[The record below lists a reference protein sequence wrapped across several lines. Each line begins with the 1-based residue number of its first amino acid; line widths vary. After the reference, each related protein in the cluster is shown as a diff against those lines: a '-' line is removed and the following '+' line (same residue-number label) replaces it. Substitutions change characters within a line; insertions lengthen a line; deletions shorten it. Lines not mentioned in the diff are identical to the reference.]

1 MRITR
6 LLAAVVAVQF
16 LSFASAQAQSQPKPA
31 QTAQPVNDPAR
42 TKAAYDIVASHL
54 DTGGDLLVVAN
65 LDGLIERTVEQIRE
79 VFEGLSGPAGGPPPT
94 VVAAFGRLPAFL
106 QTSGLDA
113 IDGLGMSLVPRG
125 DGLNNYK
132 SFLRRDALAAN
143 RPLWLATVG
152 AAPRRLWS
160 LNYLPRDTA
169 FARTSAGDVRQLWQ
183 FMRQAAEAAGGPAGA
198 QTLDGW
204 SKGLAGMLGTDLGS
218 VLETLGA
225 DSFMAVQLSSTRT
238 IQIPIPSSGAD
249 APQMLTLPAPA
260 LLLGV
265 AAKGETASKALA
277 ALLAH
282 SKLPLV
288 QQATPLGALQ
298 SATLPVPLPIP
309 LSPSFAMHESM
320 LLIGSTAEIVQEA
333 MAAATSKNGLLADA
347 AFKKMLA
354 DLPLENNGLAYVSPR
369 FGATMTELQTRLMES
384 AGARGGFNPA
394 SRMLT
399 LLGGGSQQALVV
411 TINEKDGVLTRG
423 VTSAGGREMVA
434 SMAMAPVGML
444 SAIAI
449 PSFMKARGRSVPQ
462 NNRSV
467 SQNNSCVNNLRQ
479 LDGAKEQWTM
489 EFNQAEGAKVDEVGV
504 LQYIKGARMPVCP
517 QGGTYTLNPIGE
529 DPTCTIP
536 GHTLAH

>member
-6 LLAAVVAVQF
+6 LLTPVVAAQF
-16 LSFASAQAQSQPKPA
+16 LSVAAVLAQGQPKPA
-31 QTAQPVNDPAR
+31 QPAADPVR
-42 TKAAYDIVASHL
+42 TKAAYETVASHL

-65 LDGLIERTVEQIRE
+65 LDGLMENAVTQLGA
-79 VFEGLSGPAGGPPPT
+79 VFEGLSAAAGPAGGVPAP
-94 VVAAFGRLPAFL
+94 VREAFGRLPAFL
-106 QTSGLDA
+106 QASGLDA

-132 SFLRRDALAAN
+132 SFLRRDAGAAS
-143 RPLWLATVG
+143 RPLWLATIG

-160 LNYLPRDTA
+160 LNYLPRDTV

-204 SKGLAGMLGTDLGS
+204 SKSLTGILGTDLGT

-225 DSFMAVQLSSTRT
+225 DSFIALQLSSTRT
-238 IQIPIPSSGAD
+238 VQIPMPNPGGD

-265 AAKGETASKALA
+265 AAKGDTASKALA

-309 LSPSFAMHESM
+309 LSPSFAVHENM
-320 LLIGSTAEIVQEA
+320 LLIGSTAEIVQEG
-333 MAAATSKNGLLADA
+333 MRAATAKDGLLADA
-347 AFKKMLA
+347 AFKKLLA
-354 DLPLENNGLAYVSPR
+354 DLPMENNGLAYVSPR
-369 FGATMTELQTRLMES
+369 FSTTMLDLQTRLMET
-384 AGARGGFNPA
+384 AGGRGGFNPTVLMKA
-394 SRMLT
+394 MLGD
-399 LLGGGSQQALVV
+399 GGPQQALVV

-434 SMAMAPVGML
+434 SLAMAPVGML

-449 PSFMKARGRSVPQ
+449 PSFMKARTT
-462 NNRSV
+462 
-467 SQNNSCVNNLRQ
+467 SQSNACINNLRQ
-479 LDGAKEQWTM
+479 LDSAKEQWALET
-489 EFNQAEGAKVDEVGV
+489 NQAEGAKVDEAAA

-517 QGGTYTLNPIGE
+517 QGGTYTLNPIGQE
-529 DPTCTIP
+529 PACSIP
-536 GHTLAH
+536 GHALPH